1 MRWKNV
7 ENDILIGFNY
17 MRASIF
23 NDARNG
29 KMMDSINIRNCFIF
43 TCTLWYFFHICRYLV
58 CRSGFNEPVVQRG
71 RQTIVCPSAN
81 QGSFILVEVSNLL
94 GVLYQIFPAIF
105 LYPPLTPTSLIP
117 HNYR

>member
-43 TCTLWYFFHICRYLV
+43 KCTLWYFI
-58 CRSGFNEPVVQRG
+58 SVV
-71 RQTIVCPSAN
+71 TMS
-81 QGSFILVEVSNLL
+81 VEVGSMSQLYRGVGKQFSVLL
-94 GVLYQIFPAIF
+94 QIRAHSFWLKSQIFWEF
-105 LYPPLTPTSLIP
+105 YLKFFQLSFFTHL
-117 HNYR
+117 